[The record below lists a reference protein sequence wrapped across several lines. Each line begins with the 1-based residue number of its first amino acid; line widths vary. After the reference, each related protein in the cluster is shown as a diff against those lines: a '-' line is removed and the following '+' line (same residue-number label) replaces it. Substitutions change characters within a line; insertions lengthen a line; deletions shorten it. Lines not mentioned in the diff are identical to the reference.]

1 MNIQQAKFVKTLRQK
16 GENLERIAELF
27 YNEFGSTKYCEYPK
41 YTLSKHG
48 QKIYLFSGLEGND
61 IVYAASVFLNEKL

>member
-1 MNIQQAKFVKTLRQK
+1 MNIQQAKFVKNLRQR
-16 GENLERIAELF
+16 GESLDKIAELF

-41 YTLSKHG
+41 YVLSKHG
-48 QKIYLFSGLEGND
+48 QKIYTFSGLEGND